1 MIMLNDV
8 CQYIEKLKPS
18 FDNYYLGFID
28 KKKEKTLGVYGLK
41 NNSKV
46 MALGGLVN
54 TSYAIRYVSLLVHWN
69 HSTSESEEVANQLF
83 NSIQDSRPEYIG
95 NHRINYLM
103 MNNGGAID
111 IGRDDNGVCEYVIE
125 FEINYE
131 REEM

>member
-1 MIMLNDV
+1 MIILDDV

-28 KKKEKTLGVYGLK
+28 KKKEKTLVIYNLK
-41 NNSKV
+41 NSSKV
-46 MALGGLVN
+46 MALGGLSN
-54 TSYAIRYVSLLVHWN
+54 TSYAIKYVSLLVHWN
-69 HSTSESEEVANQLF
+69 HSSSETEKVANELF
-83 NSIQDSRPEYIG
+83 NSIQNSNIEHIG

-103 MNNGGAID
+103 MNNGGAVD

-131 REEM
+131 REEI